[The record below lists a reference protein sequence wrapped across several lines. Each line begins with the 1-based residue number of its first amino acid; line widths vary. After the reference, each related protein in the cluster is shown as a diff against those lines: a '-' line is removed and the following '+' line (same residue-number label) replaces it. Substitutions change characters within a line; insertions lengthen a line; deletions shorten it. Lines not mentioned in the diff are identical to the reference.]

1 MIHKLRPLL
10 VILVIAGLVGGG
22 YWYFSQNP
30 GRLTDLKLRLGLIT
44 EAEASGTYTVSG
56 FIEAEEINVS
66 PQIKGRITFIAADE
80 GDFVESGQPIVELD
94 TDLLEVEIQQA
105 LAKIATA
112 KANLAKVEAGIRAE
126 EIAKAE
132 VAVAVAEAN
141 AAAASTRW
149 QDAITLRDNPQEL
162 ERQIDAARTA
172 LELAE
177 LQIAQRAPLKDVG
190 EAMWELGERQVRDV
204 ERGVDITIEIP
215 EDPRD
220 MSIPDNIEL
229 EEDIQGAEPGDDI
242 RAHLEFREGTKRQA
256 WENWNLAG
264 ADMWAAW
271 VDLNTAVAARD
282 DAETALNDLLR
293 LRNDPQEAE
302 VMVAQAEA
310 AYQTALAQVG
320 VAEAQLASLK
330 SYPRPEQVAV
340 AKAQVKQAEA
350 GLETLQVQRDKHTL
364 TTPIS
369 GWVVERLAHEGEMA
383 VAGSTLLTL
392 ADLTNV
398 TLTVYVPEP
407 DIGSVAIGQTVN
419 VFVDAFPGQPF
430 PGRIT
435 YISDEAEF
443 TPKNVQTKEER
454 MNTVF
459 AVKIKLENPE
469 QLLKPGMPADAVL
482 AERPEL

>member
-1 MIHKLRPLL
+1 MIHKLRPLI
-10 VILVIAGLVGGG
+10 VILVIAAIVGGG

-30 GRLTDLKLRLGLIT
+30 AQLTDLKLKLGLIT
-44 EAEASGTYTVSG
+44 EAEASGIYSVSG
-56 FIEAEEINVS
+56 FVEAEEISVA
-66 PQIKGRITFIAADE
+66 PQIKGRITFIGADE
-80 GDFVESGQPIVELD
+80 GDFVEAGQPIVQLD

-112 KANLAKVEAGIRAE
+112 KAHLAKIEAGIRAE
-126 EIAKAE
+126 EIDKAE
-132 VAVAVAEAN
+132 AAVAVAEAN

-162 ERQIDAARTA
+162 DRQIDAARTA

-177 LQIAQRAPLKDVG
+177 LQIAQRVPLKDVG
-190 EAMWELGERQVRDV
+190 EAMWELGKQRVTDV
-204 ERGVDITIEIP
+204 EKGVDIEIEIP
-215 EDPRD
+215 DNPRD
-220 MSIPDNIEL
+220 FSVPGNITL
-229 EEDIQGAEPGDDI
+229 EEDLAGAAPGDDI
-242 RAHLEFREGTKRQA
+242 RAHLEFKEGTKRQA

-264 ADMWAAW
+264 ADMWEAW
-271 VDLNTAVAARD
+271 VDLNTAVTARG

-320 VAEAQLASLK
+320 VAEAQLESLK
-330 SYPRPEQVAV
+330 SYPRTEQVAV
-340 AKAQVKQAEA
+340 AEAQVKQAEA
-350 GLETLQVQRDKHTL
+350 SLEALQVQRDKHTL

-369 GWVVERLAHEGEMA
+369 GWVVERVAHEGEMA

-419 VFVDAFPGQPF
+419 VFVDAFPNRPF

-435 YISDEAEF
+435 FISDEAEF

-459 AVKIKLENPE
+459 AVKIKLENPD

-482 AERPEL
+482 SESPKL

>member
-1 MIHKLRPLL
+1 MIHRLKPLI
-10 VILVIAGLVGGG
+10 VILVIAALVGGG

-30 GRLTDLKLRLGLIT
+30 ALLTDLKLRLGLIT
-44 EAEASGTYTVSG
+44 EAEASGIYSVSG
-56 FIEAEEINVS
+56 FIEAEEISVS
-66 PQIKGRITFIAADE
+66 PQIKGRITFIGADE
-80 GDFVESGQPIVELD
+80 GDFVEAGQPIVELD
-94 TDLLEVEIQQA
+94 TDVLEVEIQQT

-112 KANLAKVEAGIRAE
+112 KANLAKVETGIRAE
-126 EIAKAE
+126 EIATAE
-132 VAVAVAEAN
+132 AAVAVAEAN

-162 ERQIDAARTA
+162 DRQIDAARTA

-177 LQIAQRAPLKDVG
+177 LQIAQRVPLKDVG
-190 EAMWELGERQVRDV
+190 EAMWELGKQQVTDI
-204 ERGVDITIEIP
+204 EKGVDLTIEVP
-215 EDPRD
+215 DDPAD
-220 MSIPDNIEL
+220 MSVPGNITL
-229 EEDIQGAEPGDDI
+229 EEELAGAAPGDDI
-242 RAHLEFREGTKRQA
+242 RAHLEFKEGTKRQA
-256 WENWNLAG
+256 WEDWNLAG
-264 ADMWAAW
+264 ADMWEAW
-271 VDLNTAVAARD
+271 VDLNTAVTARD

-302 VMVAQAEA
+302 VMVAQAET
-310 AYQTALAQVG
+310 AYQTALAEVG
-320 VAEAQLASLK
+320 VAEAQLESLK

-340 AKAQVKQAEA
+340 AEAQVKQAEA
-350 GLETLQVQRDKHTL
+350 SLEALQVQRDKHTL
-364 TTPIS
+364 TTPVA
-369 GWVVERLAHEGEMA
+369 GWVVERVAHEGEMA
-383 VAGSTLLTL
+383 VAGTTLLTL

-407 DIGSVAIGQTVN
+407 DIGTVTIGQTVN
-419 VFVDAFPGQPF
+419 VFVDSFPGQPF

-459 AVKIKLENPE
+459 AVKIKLENPD

-482 AERPEL
+482 SESPEL